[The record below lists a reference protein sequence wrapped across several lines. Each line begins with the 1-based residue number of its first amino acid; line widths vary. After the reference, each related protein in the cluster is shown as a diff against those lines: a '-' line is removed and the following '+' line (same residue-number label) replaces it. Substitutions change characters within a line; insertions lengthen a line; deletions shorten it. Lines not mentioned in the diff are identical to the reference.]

1 MIIKEGDMG
10 DRFYMILDGEAQA
23 HKNQAGGQNAHVY
36 DYKSGDYF
44 GERALLTNE
53 ARAASIIVTVR
64 K

>member
-1 MIIKEGDMG
+1 MG

-23 HKNQAGGQNAHVY
+23 HKNQAGGQKAHVY